1 MIEDLTMLANLP
13 VCEDE
18 EEETVQ
24 NANIPVPTAQS
35 ESDKAAAGETM
46 PPPKEKDR
54 TPGDNTKAER
64 VARRGQD
71 APEQEAAGEE
81 DRG

>member
-13 VCEDE
+13 VCEE
-18 EEETVQ
+18 EAEEHVQ
-24 NANIPVPTAQS
+24 NGNIPVTTAQS
-35 ESDKAAAGETM
+35 EADKAAAAETL

-71 APEQEAAGEE
+71 APEQEEAGEE